1 MSEASTGQLIDV
13 AGALAFLVRWLVLIS
28 STILVLFVT
37 WLVLSFLWGDEK
49 AVSIRPFIIVDPS
62 GKLKNAESGF
72 AQILSVQS
80 TQLEVQNFAARAL
93 LSSAA
98 SGQIL
103 KPQAEALT
111 VPVQPLHIKL
121 VRFVQ
126 SILGRSQEDKGD
138 EHQLKLRPNLRP
150 LSPLQAAQ
158 EKVEL
163 KVEGVDVPGVISWIK
178 GQLTPSQTGLAFT
191 AYISNDNHITIT
203 GDISDMKIDG
213 MSTIYLSLKDARDP
227 SSKDS
232 TIAALDE
239 LAWRLFQLRM
249 AGDDSH
255 LRDLPPTEFR
265 TFVDHLRQTADLLV
279 RVTPQTGDLERYR
292 NLSAYF
298 AAVPAE
304 HDDWLA
310 MTILAAETA
319 RLGGDYETAVKYF
332 RIALD
337 HETRLSP
344 SKQDNTRKKL
354 VNESLVVATSAAAAL
369 LQTKAS
375 LTKQPELI
383 TRHILDDTGDASAVE
398 NLRRGF
404 QALYDIKGEGGYIA
418 IAGLHGIPGWYSWN
432 HDRNSRS
439 TANLNLFLPWVR
451 AYLLNFERAARR
463 KVPDFALLCWDWTK
477 GGIPKSFTAPKLP
490 DGSANPLAAAF
501 IDLPQSKPPIRQFT
515 VRHPGPAGALP
526 SAQSIADV
534 LSIDN
539 WADFS
544 AALENL
550 SDQAH
555 GWTGGDM
562 GIVSTTSYDP
572 LFYAHSCNVD
582 RLWATWQKKNGISTI
597 DPSLLD
603 VVLDPFGI
611 KVRDIL
617 DTKQLGYDYP
627 SSRPGLL

>member
-1 MSEASTGQLIDV
+1 MSEASTGQIFDI
-13 AGALAFLVRWLVLIS
+13 AGMLAFVVRWLVLIS

-37 WLVLSFLWGDEK
+37 WLVLSFLWREDK
-49 AVSIRPFIIVDPS
+49 TVSIRPFIIVDPS
-62 GKLKNAESGF
+62 GKLKSAESGF

-80 TQLEVQNFAARAL
+80 TQLEAQNFAARSL

-103 KPQAEALT
+103 KPQAEALN
-111 VPVQPLHIKL
+111 VPAQSLYNKL
-121 VRFVQ
+121 LRFVQ
-126 SILGRSQEDKGD
+126 SKLGRLKGDIGD
-138 EHQLKLRPNLRP
+138 EHELKLRPNLRP

-178 GQLTPSQTGLAFT
+178 SQLTPSQTGLAFT
-191 AYISNDNHITIT
+191 AYISNDNLITIT
-203 GDISDMKIDG
+203 GDIGDMKIDG
-213 MSTIYLSLKDARDP
+213 MSTIYLSPKDAPDP
-227 SSKDS
+227 SSKDF

-249 AGDDSH
+249 AADDSH
-255 LRDLPPTEFR
+255 LRNLPPTEFR
-265 TFVDHLRQTADLLV
+265 TFVDHLRQTANLLV
-279 RVTPQTGDLERYR
+279 RTTPQTGDLKRYR
-292 NLSAYF
+292 DLSAYF
-298 AAVPAE
+298 AGVLAG

-337 HETRLSP
+337 RETRLSP

-354 VNESLVVATSAAAAL
+354 VNESLVVASSAAAAL

-383 TRHILDDTGDASAVE
+383 TRHILDDTEDASAVE

-432 HDRNSRS
+432 HDHNSRS
-439 TANLNLFLPWVR
+439 TANLNLFLPWLR
-451 AYLLNFERAARR
+451 AYMLNFERAARN
-463 KVPDFALLCWDWTK
+463 KVPDFSLLCWDWTK
-477 GGIPKSFTAPKLP
+477 GGIPKSFSAPKLP
-490 DGSANPLAAAF
+490 DGSVNPLAAAY
-501 IDLPQSKPPIRQFT
+501 IDLPQSKPPIRRFT
-515 VRHPGPAGALP
+515 VRNPGAPNELP
-526 SAQSIADV
+526 SKNDV
-534 LSIDN
+534 TDILN
-539 WADFS
+539 LTTWKEFS
-544 AALENL
+544 AALEIM
-550 SDQAH
+550 SDLGH

-572 LFYAHSCNVD
+572 LYYAHSCNVD
-582 RLWATWQKKNGISTI
+582 RLWATWQKKNGKLKI
-597 DPSLLD
+597 DQNLLD

-611 KVRDIL
+611 KVSEIL
-617 DTKQLGYDYP
+617 DTEQLGYDYP
-627 SSRPGLL
+627 P

>member
-1 MSEASTGQLIDV
+1 MSEASTGQIFDI
-13 AGALAFLVRWLVLIS
+13 AGMLAFVVRWLVLIS

-37 WLVLSFLWGDEK
+37 WLVLSFLWREDK
-49 AVSIRPFIIVDPS
+49 TVSIRPFIIVDPS
-62 GKLKNAESGF
+62 GKLKSAESGF

-80 TQLEVQNFAARAL
+80 TQLEAQNFAARSL

-103 KPQAEALT
+103 KPQAEALN
-111 VPVQPLHIKL
+111 VPAQSLYNKL
-121 VRFVQ
+121 LRFVQ
-126 SILGRSQEDKGD
+126 SKLGRLKGDIGD
-138 EHQLKLRPNLRP
+138 EHELKLRPNLRP

-178 GQLTPSQTGLAFT
+178 SQLTPSQTGLAFT
-191 AYISNDNHITIT
+191 AYISNDNLITIT
-203 GDISDMKIDG
+203 GDIGDMKIDG
-213 MSTIYLSLKDARDP
+213 MSTIYLSPKDAPDP
-227 SSKDS
+227 SSKDF

-255 LRDLPPTEFR
+255 LRNLPPTEFR
-265 TFVDHLRQTADLLV
+265 TFVDHLRQTANLLV
-279 RVTPQTGDLERYR
+279 RTTPQTGDLKRYR
-292 NLSAYF
+292 DLSAYF
-298 AAVPAE
+298 AGVLAG

-337 HETRLSP
+337 RETRLSP

-354 VNESLVVATSAAAAL
+354 VNESLVVASSAAAAL

-383 TRHILDDTGDASAVE
+383 TRHILDDTEDASAVE

-432 HDRNSRS
+432 HDHNSRS
-439 TANLNLFLPWVR
+439 TANLNLFLPWLR
-451 AYLLNFERAARR
+451 AYMLNFERAARN
-463 KVPDFALLCWDWTK
+463 KVPDFSLLCWDWTK
-477 GGIPKSFTAPKLP
+477 GGIPKSFSAPKLP
-490 DGSANPLAAAF
+490 DGSVNPLAAAY
-501 IDLPQSKPPIRQFT
+501 IDLPQSKPPIRRFT
-515 VRHPGPAGALP
+515 VRNPGAPNELP
-526 SAQSIADV
+526 SKNDV
-534 LSIDN
+534 TDILN
-539 WADFS
+539 LTTWKEFS
-544 AALENL
+544 AALEIM
-550 SDQAH
+550 SDLGH

-572 LFYAHSCNVD
+572 LYYAHSCNVD
-582 RLWATWQKKNGISTI
+582 RLWATWQKKNGKLKI
-597 DPSLLD
+597 DQNLLD

-611 KVRDIL
+611 KVSEIL
-617 DTKQLGYDYP
+617 DTEQLGYDYP
-627 SSRPGLL
+627 P

>member
-1 MSEASTGQLIDV
+1 MSEASTGQIFDI
-13 AGALAFLVRWLVLIS
+13 AGMLAFVVRWLVLIS

-37 WLVLSFLWGDEK
+37 WLVLSFLWREDK
-49 AVSIRPFIIVDPS
+49 TVSIRPFIIVDPS
-62 GKLKNAESGF
+62 GKLKSAESGF

-80 TQLEVQNFAARAL
+80 TQLEAQNFAARSL

-103 KPQAEALT
+103 KPQAEALN
-111 VPVQPLHIKL
+111 VPAQSLYNKL
-121 VRFVQ
+121 LRFVQ
-126 SILGRSQEDKGD
+126 SKLGRLKGDIGD
-138 EHQLKLRPNLRP
+138 EHELKLRPNLRP

-178 GQLTPSQTGLAFT
+178 SQLTPSQTGLAFT
-191 AYISNDNHITIT
+191 AYISNDNLITIT
-203 GDISDMKIDG
+203 GDIGDMKIDG
-213 MSTIYLSLKDARDP
+213 MSTIYLSPKDAPDP
-227 SSKDS
+227 SSKDF

-255 LRDLPPTEFR
+255 LRNLPPTEFR
-265 TFVDHLRQTADLLV
+265 TFVDHLRQTANLLV
-279 RVTPQTGDLERYR
+279 RTTPQTGDLKRYR
-292 NLSAYF
+292 DLSGYF
-298 AAVPAE
+298 AGVLAG

-337 HETRLSP
+337 RETRLSP

-354 VNESLVVATSAAAAL
+354 VNESLVVASSAAAAL

-383 TRHILDDTGDASAVE
+383 TRHILDDTEDASAVE

-432 HDRNSRS
+432 HDHNSRS
-439 TANLNLFLPWVR
+439 TANLNLFLPWLR
-451 AYLLNFERAARR
+451 AYMLNFERAARN
-463 KVPDFALLCWDWTK
+463 KVPDFSLLCWDWTK
-477 GGIPKSFTAPKLP
+477 GGIPKSFSAPKLP
-490 DGSANPLAAAF
+490 DGSVNPLAAAY
-501 IDLPQSKPPIRQFT
+501 IDLPQSKPPIRRFT
-515 VRHPGPAGALP
+515 VRNPGAPNELP
-526 SAQSIADV
+526 SKNDV
-534 LSIDN
+534 TDILN
-539 WADFS
+539 LTTWKEFS
-544 AALENL
+544 AALEIM
-550 SDQAH
+550 SDLGH

-572 LFYAHSCNVD
+572 LYYAHSCNVD
-582 RLWATWQKKNGISTI
+582 RLWATWQKKNGKLKI
-597 DPSLLD
+597 DQNLLD

-611 KVRDIL
+611 KVSEIL
-617 DTKQLGYDYP
+617 DTEQLGYDYP
-627 SSRPGLL
+627 P